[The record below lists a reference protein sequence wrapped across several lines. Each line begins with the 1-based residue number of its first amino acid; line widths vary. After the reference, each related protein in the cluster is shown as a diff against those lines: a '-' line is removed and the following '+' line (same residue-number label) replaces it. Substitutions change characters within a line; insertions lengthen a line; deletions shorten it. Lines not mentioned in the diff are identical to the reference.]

1 MRITS
6 ITRQSGLL
14 ATSLLLLTVV
24 AEHLRM
30 MSATPHAM
38 EVVGSVS
45 SPSWGKSA
53 ATTIIF
59 VITGILV
66 GRTATKSGIFR
77 NFCTLPIPI
86 FGVAACGMFV
96 SPDMFATSAAA
107 MCAAGGMSLFI
118 RTLSRPNDKSPVFFG
133 SMLFGI
139 TVLLY
144 PPCIVFAALLPFM
157 ALVSFQ
163 SWRKIVI
170 AAVGYLLPFAAASY
184 IGWYAGG
191 GILDGAY
198 SIAEWFVPFGYT
210 PVYSPVR
217 EGFPIMAAAIAAIML
232 SLAVAEIILRRI
244 DKGTTLVKADKSA
257 QIVSAVMV
265 LAVAAFA
272 VPRCTVAIMPVIAVP
287 TAILA
292 GAALDR
298 IKTETSTVIYWI
310 LLSLT
315 AIHLFFI

>member
-53 ATTIIF
+53 ATTIIL

-107 MCAAGGMSLFI
+107 MCAAGGLSLFI

-133 SMLFGI
+133 AMLFGI

-170 AAVGYLLPFAAASY
+170 AAVGYLLPVAAASY
-184 IGWYAGG
+184 IGWYAGE
-191 GILDGAY
+191 GIRDGAY
-198 SIAEWFVPFGYT
+198 SIAEWFVPFGYA
-210 PVYSPVR
+210 PVHSPVG
-217 EGFPIMAAAIAAIML
+217 EGFPIMAAAMAAILL

-257 QIVSAVMV
+257 QIVSAVMI

>member
-53 ATTIIF
+53 ATTIIL

-170 AAVGYLLPFAAASY
+170 AAVGYLLPFAAVSY
-184 IGWYAGG
+184 IGWYAGDG
-191 GILDGAY
+191 MLDEAY
-198 SIAEWFVPFGYT
+198 SIAEWFVPFGYAS
-210 PVYSPVR
+210 VHSPVR
-217 EGFPIMAAAIAAIML
+217 EGFPIMAAAMAAILL

-272 VPRCTVAIMPVIAVP
+272 LPRCTVAIMPVIAVP

>member
-38 EVVGSVS
+38 EVVGCVS
-45 SPSWGKSA
+45 SPSWGKSVA
-53 ATTIIF
+53 AIIIL

-86 FGVAACGMFV
+86 FGVAGCGMFV
-96 SPDMFATSAAA
+96 SPDMFATSATA

-118 RTLSRPNDKSPVFFG
+118 RTLSRPNDKNPVFFG
-133 SMLFGI
+133 AMLFGI

-170 AAVGYLLPFAAASY
+170 AAVGYLLPFAAYSY
-184 IGWYAGG
+184 IGWYAGDS
-191 GILDGAY
+191 ILGGAY
-198 SIAEWFVPFGYT
+198 SIAEWFVPFGYA
-210 PVYSPVR
+210 PMHSPAR
-217 EGFPIMAAAIAAIML
+217 EGFPIMPAAIAVILL
-232 SLAVAEIILRRI
+232 SLVVAGAVLRRI

-257 QIVSAVMV
+257 QIVSAVMI
-265 LAVAAFA
+265 LSVAAFA
-272 VPRCTVAIMPVIAVP
+272 VPQCTVAIMPVIAVP

-292 GAALDR
+292 AATLDR
-298 IKTETSTVIYWI
+298 IKTETSTIIYWI
-310 LLSLT
+310 LLLLT
-315 AIHLFFI
+315 ATHLFFI

>member
-53 ATTIIF
+53 ATTIIL

-107 MCAAGGMSLFI
+107 MCAAGGLSLFI

-170 AAVGYLLPFAAASY
+170 AAVGYLLPFATASY

-198 SIAEWFVPFGYT
+198 SIAEWFAPFGYT
-210 PVYSPVR
+210 SVHSSVR
-217 EGFPIMAAAIAAIML
+217 EGFPIMAAAMAAILL

>member
-53 ATTIIF
+53 ATTIIL

-107 MCAAGGMSLFI
+107 MCAAGGLSLFI

-170 AAVGYLLPFAAASY
+170 AAVGYLLPFAAVSY
-184 IGWYAGG
+184 IGWYAGD

-198 SIAEWFVPFGYT
+198 SIAEWFVPFGYV
-210 PVYSPVR
+210 PVHSSVR
-217 EGFPIMAAAIAAIML
+217 EGFPIMSAAIAAILL